1 MLYRNFRSSI
11 LQRFLVWAGMLL
23 VLGALFAADLVQHRL
38 KLEQAI
44 VGLQQTTAKTGE
56 LTIVATRLHEYGEQ
70 LGRAAESAFNYS
82 RTINPREG
90 DKQAAK
96 AAMRRFDQ
104 TRRNLEAYKPVGRNG
119 VPFALQKS
127 VTNLNKNA
135 ADLKS
140 LASRMQVISP
150 ASPQFEK
157 LADELETLIKAS
169 ERASYAITQA
179 AGKHAEAIVKNADNA
194 TATHYKHITLL
205 LLIGL
210 MICTMLLVFERM
222 WLALPLS
229 RFARMLT
236 NKNDRDV
243 AFTARTAIRQDEIG
257 ILAQSIVLY
266 DRDNIRRRSEA
277 KARANRIETELAN
290 QRLVEQRSRDF
301 SQSVAD
307 ILTRLEEHAER
318 MHSEA
323 ESLAVTAK
331 SANKKTGTALGS
343 MTNAAENAS
352 QVSRSIHELSASTTE
367 IHRQVVQASQSI
379 VAASQAVDNAGQHS
393 RSLTA
398 STEAIETVI
407 KLIQSVAERTN
418 LLALNATIEAARAGD
433 VGRGFAVVAS
443 EIKSLATQ
451 TSAATS
457 DIREELEA
465 VVEYANRVGALM
477 TNIVASVAEIED
489 ASHAIASTVEGQ
501 TRATHELDRVA
512 SQNAT
517 QSDHLQQ
524 GFGGV
529 AGLVG
534 DANKT
539 ASVVLAVSDDL
550 TTQAIALR
558 GLVSQ
563 YISSTQDSLHARADD
578 AA

>member
-1 MLYRNFRSSI
+1 MLYGNFRSSI
-11 LQRFLVWAGMLL
+11 LQRFLDWAGMLL
-23 VLGALFAADLVQHRL
+23 ALGALFAADLVQHRS

-44 VGLQQTTAKTGE
+44 VRLQQTTIKTGE
-56 LTIVATRLHEYGEQ
+56 LTIAATRLHEYSE
-70 LGRAAESAFNYS
+70 LLARAAESASNYS
-82 RTINPREG
+82 RATNLGETGKLSAKSAMQRFA
-90 DKQAAK
+90 QA
-96 AAMRRFDQ
+96 
-104 TRRNLEAYKPVGRNG
+104 RRNLEAYRPIGRDG
-119 VPFALQKS
+119 IPFALQKS
-127 VTNLNKNA
+127 VTNLNKTA
-135 ADLKS
+135 AS
-140 LASRMQVISP
+140 VRTLAGQMQEAAP
-150 ASPQFEK
+150 GSPQFET
-157 LADELETLIKAS
+157 LAKELETFIKAS
-169 ERASYAITQA
+169 EQASGAITQA
-179 AGKHAEAIVKNADNA
+179 AGKHAESIVRDADNA
-194 TATHYKHITLL
+194 TATHYKHLALL
-205 LLIGL
+205 LLIAL
-210 MICTMLLVFERM
+210 MVSAMLLVFERM

-236 NKNDRDV
+236 SKNDRDV

-277 KARANRIETELAN
+277 KARSNRIEMELAN
-290 QRLVEQRSRDF
+290 QRLLEQRSRDF
-301 SQSVAD
+301 SQSVAE

-331 SANKKTGTALGS
+331 SANEKTGAALGS

-465 VVEYANRVGALM
+465 VVEYANRVGSLM

-563 YISSTQDSLHARADD
+563 YISTTQDTLHVQEDD